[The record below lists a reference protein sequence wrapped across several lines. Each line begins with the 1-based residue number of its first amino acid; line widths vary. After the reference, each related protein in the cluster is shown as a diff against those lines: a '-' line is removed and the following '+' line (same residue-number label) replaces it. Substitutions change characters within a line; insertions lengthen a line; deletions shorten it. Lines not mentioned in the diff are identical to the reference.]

1 MKAKLVLEDGYTLEG
16 ETFAGKGEICGEV
29 VFNTSMTGYQEILTD
44 PSYKGQIVTMTYPLI
59 GNYGINPDDTE
70 SKEPQVEAFIVREH
84 SEYPHNWRSRETIK
98 EYLER
103 YDIIGIEG
111 IDTRAL
117 TRHIRR
123 AGAMK
128 GIISTEDRNVESLQ
142 EKARA
147 NPGLVGRD
155 MVQYVTCD
163 EEYQWNNK
171 GDFQVVAFDFGIK
184 TSILERLENVGCEI
198 TVVPADTAAEQ
209 ILKKDPDGIF
219 LSNGPGDPAGV
230 PYAVEEVKKL
240 LGKIPIFGICFGQQ
254 ILGQALGLSTFKLKF
269 GHRGGNHPVRNYDRE
284 HVEITTQ
291 NHGFCVELPDQKER
305 EKIGGYVKDL
315 EITHINLNDD
325 TLEGIR
331 HEGLNCFSVQY
342 HPEAAPGPHD
352 SRYLFE
358 HFTDLMNRAKVQ

>member
-1 MKAKLVLEDGYTLEG
+1 
-16 ETFAGKGEICGEV
+16 
-29 VFNTSMTGYQEILTD
+29 MTGYQEILTD

-59 GNYGINPDDTE
+59 GNYGINEEDE
-70 SKEPQVEAFIVREH
+70 QSVGPQVEAFVVREH
-84 SEYPHNWRSRETIK
+84 SEYPSNWRSQKSVK
-98 EYLER
+98 EYLEEH
-103 YDIIGIEG
+103 DIIGIEG

-128 GIISTEDRNVESLQ
+128 GIISTEETSPEVLQ
-142 EKARA
+142 EKAREF
-147 NPGLVGRD
+147 PGLVDRD

-163 EEYQWNNK
+163 EEYRWNDDGK
-171 GDFQVVAFDFGIK
+171 YDIIAYDFGVK
-184 TSILERLENVGCEI
+184 YRILDLLADAGCRV
-198 TVVPADTAAEQ
+198 TVVPAATKAEE
-209 ILKKDPDGIF
+209 ILAKDPDGIF

-240 LGKIPIFGICFGQQ
+240 LGKKPIFGICFGQQ
-254 ILGQALGLSTFKLKF
+254 ILGQALGLSTYKLKF
-269 GHRGGNHPVRNYDRE
+269 GHRGGNHPVKNLNRE
-284 HVEITTQ
+284 HVEISTQ
-291 NHGFCVELPDQKER
+291 NHGFCVELPDEEARR
-305 EKIGGYVKDL
+305 EKGGYIEDL

-331 HEGLNCFSVQY
+331 HPELNCFSVQY

-358 HFTDLMNRAKVQ
+358 DFVELMAETVEEE